1 MSLDTLPEEEL
12 GLKVGQKMPIDIPSA
27 ELNIEND
34 KYVIMDMVLLQLA
47 QYI

>member
-1 MSLDTLPEEEL
+1 MSLDTLPEEESD
-12 GLKVGQKMPIDIPSA
+12 LKVGHKMPIDIPSA